1 MGAKS
6 AEFLLQRIADPSAP
20 QKRLLLTPELVL
32 RGTTCPPR

>member
-6 AEFLLQRIADPSAP
+6 AEFLLNRIADPSAP
-20 QKRLLLTPELVL
+20 TQRLLLTPALIV